1 MTAVQ
6 TFRRAVVV
14 TGLSG
19 AGKSSALR
27 ALEDAGYE
35 AIDNLPLSLFGMV
48 AGSAVEIDPDAP
60 SGLAIGIDART
71 RGFDPI
77 ALIDETISLKRRN
90 EVRLDLLFLDC
101 EPDTLARRFTETRRR
116 HPLALD
122 RPVADGI
129 ARERELMMPLRDA
142 ADVTIDTTALSLP
155 DLRRMLGQRF
165 SLGEAPRLTIDVMS
179 FSFKR
184 GVPREADLVF
194 DVRFLQNPYYEPALK
209 RLSGERPEVQAY
221 VAQDPAFEDFFAKLS
236 GLLSTL
242 VPRYGSEGKSYLTIA
257 IGCTGGFHRSV
268 FVAGRIA
275 QHLHEAGYQVALRHR
290 DLQAGP

>member
-1 MTAVQ
+1 MTALP

-48 AGSAVEIDPDAP
+48 AGSAVEIAPDAP

-77 ALIDETISLKRRN
+77 ALIDETVALKRRN
-90 EVRLDLLFLDC
+90 EVRIDLLFLDC
-101 EPDTLARRFTETRRR
+101 DADILGRRFTETRRR

-129 ARERELMMPLRDA
+129 ARERELMAPLRDA
-142 ADVTIDTTALSLP
+142 ADVSIDTTALSLP
-155 DLRRMLGQRF
+155 DLRRLLGQRF
-165 SLGEAPRLTIDVMS
+165 GLDEAPRLTIDVMS

-194 DVRFLQNPYYEPALK
+194 DARFLQNPYYEPALK
-209 RLSGERPEVQAY
+209 RLSGERPEVQEY
-221 VAQDPAFEDFFAKLS
+221 ISRDPAFADFYAKLADL
-236 GLLSTL
+236 LLSL
-242 VPRYGSEGKSYLTIA
+242 LPRYGSEGKSYLTIA

-268 FVAGRIA
+268 FIAGRIA
-275 QHLHEAGYQVALRHR
+275 QQLHEAGYQVALRHR
-290 DLQAGP
+290 DMQAGP